1 MTTVNKIKIEL
12 QDKLTEATQSMFM
25 SQPGKKEA
33 YYYGKAAAFAEAIE
47 LIKEMEKKK

>member
-12 QDKLTEATQSMFM
+12 QGKRAEARQSMFT
-25 SQPGKKEA
+25 SQPGKEEA
-33 YYYGKAAAFAEAIE
+33 FYYGKAVAFAETIE